1 MRVTMGKVKFVK
13 IRLPL
18 LAAVIIA
25 IGGAAAGAATAGAST
40 DAASVPLPPGVT
52 VHGLTYAPNVKLP
65 RNNPPDQSS
74 RPKGTDYSG
83 NWSGYAAVAN
93 SGVTLTTVGG
103 NFNIPS
109 VNCSKS
115 PVGSSGY
122 AFVSNWVGLD
132 GLTDDTVE
140 QTGASGY
147 CDSSGTPA
155 YYAWYEMYP
164 LDPVAFT
171 GVSPGDAITTTVTYN
186 ASAKTWH
193 MNLTDVT
200 TGASIT
206 STQSCPK
213 GSTCSNLD
221 AEMITEDPGG
231 AVADGYNLA
240 DFGMTNFT
248 ATRVTDS
255 KGLSSALNASADW
268 TSTEIIMEDNSGTI
282 QATPGGL
289 YDGRAFNV
297 SWNSAT

>member
-1 MRVTMGKVKFVK
+1 MV
-13 IRLPL
+13 L
-18 LAAVIIA
+18 A

-40 DAASVPLPPGVT
+40 SAPAVALPPGV
-52 VHGLTYAPNVKLP
+52 VLQGGLAYAPAVKLP
-65 RNNPPDQSS
+65 RNNPPDLSS
-74 RPKGTDYSG
+74 RPKAVDYSG

-93 SGVTLTTVGG
+93 SGITLTTVGAD
-103 NFNIPS
+103 FNIPS
-109 VNCSKS
+109 VNCAKS

-122 AFVSNWVGLD
+122 AFVAHWVGLD
-132 GLTDDTVE
+132 GLTDGTVE
-140 QTGASGY
+140 QTGVDGY
-147 CDSSGTPA
+147 CNSSGTAA

-186 ASAKTWH
+186 PGPKTWH

-200 TGASIT
+200 TGAEIT
-206 STQSCPK
+206 STQSCPS

-221 AEMITEDPGG
+221 AEAITEDPGG
-231 AVADGYNLA
+231 AVAGGYNLA
-240 DFGMTNFT
+240 DFGMENYT
-248 ATRVTDS
+248 ATRVVDS

-268 TSTEIIMEDNSGTI
+268 TSTEVIMEDNSDTI